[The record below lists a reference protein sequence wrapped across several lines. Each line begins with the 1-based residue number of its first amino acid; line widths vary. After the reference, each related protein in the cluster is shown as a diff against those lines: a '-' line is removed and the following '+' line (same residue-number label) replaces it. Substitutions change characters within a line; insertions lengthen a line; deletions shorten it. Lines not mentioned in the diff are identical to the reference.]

1 MIVFFVF
8 LVILQ
13 IAVFAIVNP
22 LMPIFGWRHGFTDS
36 IGTVEALTV
45 TFFELS
51 SDSTYSNIYISAC
64 ELYYVF
70 QILLF
75 AFSLFAFLW
84 LLIKKGPFPRWLP
97 PVLIAFSALF
107 LAFGLVAFVRNGFF
121 LPITLVVV
129 CGFLCAGANILALV
143 FEKKEGKNENCH
155 SIPKT

>member
-1 MIVFFVF
+1 MLSRKKMIVFFVF

-22 LMPIFGWRHGFTDS
+22 WMPIFGWRHAITDS
-36 IGTVEALTV
+36 LGRTVEDLTV

-51 SDSTYSNIYISAC
+51 SDSTYSGLYVLAC

-75 AFSLFAFLW
+75 AFSLFAFLR

-107 LAFGLVAFVRNGFF
+107 LAFGLGAFVRSGFF

-129 CGFLCAGANILALV
+129 CGLLCAGANILAV
-143 FEKKEGKNENCH
+143 IFEKKKEKNEN
-155 SIPKT
+155 